1 MRGFHEPGAEA
12 GNGRRCAAVASL
24 GCAAACVRR
33 EVGRGLQWEA
43 ELGRCED
50 WCARFIAERN
60 GRPIGFVQ
68 ILDAAREPTRYWGEV
83 PEGTL
88 AIDLWIGVESELG
101 RGYGSEMMRQA
112 LQRCFDASGTQR
124 VVVDPLAAN
133 TRAHRFYRRFGFR
146 PLERR
151 RLGTD
156 ECLVHALTRAAWEA
170 VVQRFR

>member
-1 MRGFHEPGAEA
+1 MSLVLRPAT
-12 GNGRRCAAVASL
+12 AADAPLLRHWDAQPHVF
-24 GCAAACVRR
+24 AAKSD
-33 EVGRGLQWEA
+33 EDWQWEA